1 MKKILVLLLLSVI
14 TSLSFAQIPAVSPNN
29 NFESRQSEVKINL
42 FAFAFKSISVQYER
56 QISRKTT
63 IGLTFRVMPE
73 SRLPFKRG
81 FKNLIGDTATANQ
94 LDNFKTGNVSITP
107 SIRFYLSHKGAFH
120 GFYIAPF
127 LSYAHY
133 TADLPY
139 KYYDGDYKTIP
150 LSGSMNTYTGGFLLG
165 AQWNLSSSVYLDWW
179 ILGPHYGIS
188 KGIASGTKSL
198 SPTEQD
204 ALKFELDNLDIPLT
218 KTTNTVDEN
227 GATID
232 FSGPWA
238 GIRSGLCIG
247 IRF

>member
-1 MKKILVLLLLSVI
+1 MKRILVLLCLVFI
-14 TSLSFAQIPAVSPNN
+14 TSLSFAQQSGFSNN
-29 NFESRQSEVKINL
+29 NESHKNELKVNL
-42 FAFAFKSISVQYER
+42 FAFAFKSISIQYER

-63 IGLTFRVMPE
+63 FGLTFRVMPE

-81 FKNLIGDTATANQ
+81 FKNLISDTATANQ
-94 LDNFKTGNVSITP
+94 LDNFKTGNVSFTP
-107 SIRFYLSHKGAFH
+107 SIRFYLGHKDAFH

-150 LSGSMNTYTGGFLLG
+150 LTGSMNSYTGGFLLG
-165 AQWNLSSSVYLDWW
+165 AQWSLSSSVYLDWW

-188 KGIASGTKSL
+188 KGTASGTKSL
-198 SPTEQD
+198 SPSEQD

-227 GATID
+227 GATIN